1 MKKFLVVDD
10 SALMR
15 KVICDIIESNN
26 QYHVEAI
33 ARDGQEAY
41 DLLKINSYDVVIL
54 DINMPRM
61 TGIEL
66 LQALKDDN
74 IKVRVIM
81 ASTLTTDGGKETIRA
96 LELGAF
102 DFVTKPGNFIEAKG
116 EQFRDLLL
124 RAIDSVVA
132 LPPIRQSPRMTQQP
146 RVAAM
151 ARPNHNHSRAKSK
164 STTRNHVIA
173 LACSTGGPKSLQS
186 VIPKLPANLD
196 APVLIV
202 QHMPAGFTGTLATR
216 LDELSAIKVKE
227 AEDGEEVKNGVVY
240 IAPGGRH
247 LECEKVGNT
256 HRIKLNDSPPRDA
269 LRPCANIMY
278 DSLLDCGYQEVI
290 CVVLTGMG
298 SDGTE
303 GIKHLSGKKEIY
315 VISQDAA
322 TSIVYGMP
330 KAIAQAGLS
339 NEVVPLETV
348 ADSITKYVGVC

>member
-15 KVICDIIESNN
+15 KVMCDIIESDNR
-26 QYHVEAI
+26 YKVEDI

-41 DLLKINSYDVVIL
+41 ELLKKKTYDAVIL

-61 TGIEL
+61 TGLQL
-66 LQALKDDN
+66 LEALKKERIN
-74 IKVRVIM
+74 AKVIV
-81 ASTLTTDGGKETIRA
+81 ASTLTVEGGKETMQA

-102 DFVTKPGNFIEAKG
+102 DFVTKPGNFIEARG
-116 EQFRDLLL
+116 ENFKDVLL
-124 RAIDSVVA
+124 RAISTAVMTGQVRPFSATIKSTKTVTPVV
-132 LPPIRQSPRMTQQP
+132 T
-146 RVAAM
+146 
-151 ARPNHNHSRAKSK
+151 SRGKKSK
-164 STTRNHVIA
+164 SNTRNHIVA
-173 LACSTGGPKSLQS
+173 LACSTGGPKSLQN

-196 APVLIV
+196 AAVLLV
-202 QHMPAGFTGTLATR
+202 QHMPMGFTKTLATR
-216 LDELSAIKVKE
+216 LNEMSKVEVKE
-227 AEDGEEVKNGVVY
+227 AIDGEEVKKGVVY

-247 LECEKVGNT
+247 LTCKKIGGV
-256 HRIKLNDSPPRDA
+256 HKIKLNDEPPRDA

-278 DSLLDCGYQEVI
+278 DSLMDCGYQEVI

-298 SDGTE
+298 ADGTE
-303 GIKHLSGKKEIY
+303 GIRNLSQKKETY

-322 TSIVYGMP
+322 TCVVYGMP

-348 ADSITKYVGVC
+348 ADTITKYVGVC